1 MGYGEVGGGGSL
13 QWQMTHNNKK
23 PGHVPPKPGK
33 PQQQGEGVDPDINE
47 GDNLYVVI
55 KRGVVI
61 QSDANQVVV
70 RVKLDK
76 SDDVQLKWGA
86 DASAL
91 QDLATTGALAIDLSK
106 LEAARSQ
113 ST

>member
-1 MGYGEVGGGGSL
+1 MGYGEAGGGGSL

-33 PQQQGEGVDPDINE
+33 PQQRGEGIDPDVND

-55 KRGVVI
+55 NRGVVI
-61 QSDANQVVV
+61 QMDANQVVV
-70 RVKLDK
+70 RVKLTN

-86 DASAL
+86 DAAAL
-91 QDLATTGALAIDLSK
+91 KALDDAGAITLNLSK
-106 LEAARSQ
+106 LEASRAQ
-113 ST
+113 SV

>member
-1 MGYGEVGGGGSL
+1 MGYGEAGGGGSL

-33 PQQQGEGVDPDINE
+33 PQQRGEGIDPDVSD

-55 KRGVVI
+55 RRGVVI
-61 QSDANQVVV
+61 QLDANQVVV

-86 DASAL
+86 EAGAL
-91 QDLATTGALAIDLSK
+91 EALATTGALAIDVSK

-113 ST
+113 TT